1 MEEQEHTIAHLNRA
15 LAKIGCKRRFGE
27 DEVLRLGGN
36 ELAEADFK
44 KIASAGYVSAV
55 YQKPDLTKEQAF
67 ESLYFMDVHMSEEE
81 LKNAVEKLMQDAS
94 AGHVFRVKGFL
105 PKEDGT
111 WLELNATS
119 KEITLCPIE
128 NGQEILIV
136 IGEDLVEEKIRAYWN
151 FG

>member
-1 MEEQEHTIAHLNRA
+1 MAVH
-15 LAKIGCKRRFGE
+15 RRE
-27 DEVLRLGGN
+27 DEL
-36 ELAEADFK
+36 K
-44 KIASAGYVSAV
+44 YAG
-55 YQKPDLTKEQAF
+55 E
-67 ESLYFMDVHMSEEE
+67 M
-81 LKNAVEKLMQDAS
+81 LMQDVS

-136 IGEDLVEEKIRAYWN
+136 IGEDLVEEKIRAYFQMGGN
-151 FG
+151 EK

>member
-1 MEEQEHTIAHLNRA
+1 
-15 LAKIGCKRRFGE
+15 
-27 DEVLRLGGN
+27 
-36 ELAEADFK
+36 
-44 KIASAGYVSAV
+44 
-55 YQKPDLTKEQAF
+55 
-67 ESLYFMDVHMSEEE
+67 MDVHMSVEE

-111 WLELNATS
+111 WLELNAIS

-136 IGEDLVEEKIRAYWN
+136 IGEDLVEEKIRAYFQMGGN
-151 FG
+151 EK